1 MLAEAPLKDPASKST
16 FPLEKVREILRRE
29 LDEAAEESAALHE
42 GWEPVLDS
50 LRVVTIISTLE
61 GLFDFPLPPEKVVR
75 KGGYSSVGQG
85 VDDVTDNLRRLWDK
99 HPK

>member
-1 MLAEAPLKDPASKST
+1 M
-16 FPLEKVREILRRE
+16 
-29 LDEAAEESAALHE
+29 DEAAEESAALHE